1 MLRHLTPA
9 LLALSVLAGMAG
21 QVEALTANEINPND
35 TGNFYQ
41 QLDRESRGGNSQ

>member
-1 MLRHLTPA
+1 MLKTLTPP
-9 LLALSVLAGMAG
+9 LLALSVLAAIAG
-21 QVEALTANEINPND
+21 RVEALTANEINPND